1 MSHRDSCPDDYEA
14 RRQGERAYERGDG
27 SWRNPYRDDYSGER
41 CEDAELYWRRG
52 YEYAEQRHEEQTAEE
67 RAAQRRAEERAQE
80 ERYYLQMQEEAY
92 YREMEERAY
101 AEQMQPEPEQPTGS
115 DAASSEERK
124 P

>member
-1 MSHRDSCPDDYEA
+1 MSHRDECPTDYEA

-41 CEDAELYWRRG
+41 CEDAERYWRRG
-52 YEYAEQRHEEQTAEE
+52 YEAAEQRHEEQMAEE
-67 RAAQRRAEERAQE
+67 RSAQRRAEERAQE

-101 AEQMQPEPEQPTGS
+101 AEQMQEEPQPDPIS
-115 DAASSEERK
+115 PAAHDSESK
-124 P
+124 